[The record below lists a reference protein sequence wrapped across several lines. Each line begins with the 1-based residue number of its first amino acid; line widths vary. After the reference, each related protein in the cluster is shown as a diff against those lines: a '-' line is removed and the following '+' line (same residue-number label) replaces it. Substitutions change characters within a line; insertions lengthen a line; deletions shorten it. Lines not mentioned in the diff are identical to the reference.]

1 MGKATG
7 FLEYSRQENTDR
19 DPRERIE
26 DYEELHLPLDAQ
38 ARREQGARCM
48 NCGVPMCQSAIRLKG
63 MVTGCPLHNLI
74 PEWNDQIYAGHER
87 HALSRLLKTSNFPE
101 FTGRVCPALCE
112 KACINGMDGQP
123 VTVHDNELYI
133 IETAFANGW
142 MKPRVPALRS
152 GKKVAV
158 IGSGPSGL
166 AAADQLNHRGHLV
179 TVFER
184 EDRIGGLLMYGI
196 PNMKL
201 DKSVIERR
209 RKLMEAEGVI
219 FRTGFNVDETNA
231 KQIMSDYDAV
241 ILACGA
247 KQPRELQAAITES
260 ASGVK
265 KKKRSGP
272 DSPSAPTDM
281 KSVPTD
287 IESAPTDMKSAPTDM
302 KSAPSDITSDSSA
315 PSDKP
320 ANNPA
325 IAESARKDSPGNDR
339 LPESVK
345 DVEGVYFAVDFLTEC
360 TKALLS
366 GTPDTRAEGKH
377 VVIVGGGDTGNDCIG
392 TVLRQKCKSVTAI
405 EMMPA
410 PPVMRAESNPWP
422 EWPKTLKIDYG
433 HVEAITRYGVD
444 PRVFRTTV
452 RELILEK
459 GVLKKICTVQ
469 VQFKDGKL
477 CELAGTQK
485 IIPCDI
491 LLIAAG
497 FTGCQPYTALAFG
510 VELSPRGTVLT
521 KEGPDHYR
529 TDIPGVFTAGDM
541 HRGQSLVVWNIVEGR
556 GCAREV
562 DEYLMGY
569 TML

>member
-7 FLEYSRQENTDR
+7 FLEYKRQENIDR
-19 DPRERIE
+19 APLERLS
-26 DYEELHLPLDAQ
+26 DYGEFHFPLRAQ
-38 ARREQGARCM
+38 ERRQQGARCM

-287 IESAPTDMKSAPTDM
+287 IESAPTDMKSAP
-302 KSAPSDITSDSSA
+302 SDITSDSSA

-459 GVLKKICTVQ
+459 GVLKRICTVQ

-497 FTGCQPYTALAFG
+497 FTGCQPYTARAFG